1 MAGEGVPPPPFSMR
15 IPAHLKNKR
24 YWSETLEAYLF
35 LLPTLVVLGVFTFYP
50 FVNAFV
56 YSMYDIRTRTVP
68 GPVIHTETENTDS
81 WAALLARGR
90 IPEGLASVLARHG
103 AAVEGL
109 WVRLRQS
116 SRWVL
121 KDENSQQE
129 YIIVKEG
136 ATLKVH
142 QGTTQWAMDPVGWNN
157 FRQAFRDA
165 DFKKALINTV
175 KYVSITVPVT
185 LGLALLIA
193 TILNQAVF
201 GRSVFRLLNFL
212 PYITPVVAITMV
224 WQWIYDRDY
233 GLLNYLLSS
242 IAGLFGAKFSLQDWL
257 NTAELALPA
266 LIIMNVWRFVGYQS
280 LILLAGMQGI
290 DREYYEAAR
299 VDGASGF
306 QTWRRITLP
315 LLTPQIFFVFIISMI
330 GSFKIFEEV
339 LILFMGPGP
348 QKSALTIV
356 YYVFTRAFDS
366 GHYGL
371 ASAASVILFAIIF
384 VLSLFQLTV
393 VQRRVHYER

>member
-1 MAGEGVPPPPFSMR
+1 MKS
-15 IPAHLKNKR
+15 KR
-24 YWSETLEAYLF
+24 FWRETLEAYLF

-56 YSMYDIRTRTVP
+56 YSVYDIRTRTVP
-68 GPVIHTETENTDS
+68 GPVIHVQTEDIDS
-81 WAALLARGR
+81 WTALLARGR
-90 IPEGLASVLARHG
+90 IPEPLSAILARQG
-103 AAVEGL
+103 ASTESL
-109 WVRLRQS
+109 WMRLRQS
-116 SRWVL
+116 TRWVI
-121 KDENSQQE
+121 KDENSKLE
-129 YIIVKEG
+129 YIVVKEG
-136 ATLKVH
+136 DTLKVY
-142 QGTTQWAMDPVGWNN
+142 QGKTQWALDYVGLGN
-157 FRQAFRDA
+157 FQEAFHDA
-165 DFKKALINTV
+165 DFKKALVNTV
-175 KYVSITVPVT
+175 KYVSISVPVT
-185 LGLALLIA
+185 LGLAILIA
-193 TILNQAVF
+193 TLLNQAVF
-201 GRSVFRLLNFL
+201 GRSVFRLFNFL

-224 WQWIYDRDY
+224 WQWIYDRDF
-233 GLLNYLLSS
+233 GLLNYMLSS

-257 NTAELALPA
+257 NNAQLALPA

-306 QTWRRITLP
+306 QAWRRITLP

-330 GSFKIFEEV
+330 GAFRIFEEV

-356 YYVFTRAFDS
+356 YYVFTKAFDS

-384 VLSLFQLTV
+384 ALSLFQLTV